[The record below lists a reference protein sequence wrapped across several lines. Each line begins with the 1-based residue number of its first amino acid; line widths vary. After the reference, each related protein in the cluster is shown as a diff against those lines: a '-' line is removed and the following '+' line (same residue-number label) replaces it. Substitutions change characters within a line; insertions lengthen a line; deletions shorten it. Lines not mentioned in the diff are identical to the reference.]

1 MKPVITIRRVM
12 TISHTEFLRS
22 LVPFGKHYP
31 YRVDESGD
39 CIFLTDDG
47 RQIEIRLGQEGHR
60 RLGSL
65 ELPETTVEFLFH
77 QAEPA
82 TVDRFFSRFDLCFRR
97 GGG

>member
-1 MKPVITIRRVM
+1 MKPVTTMRRVM

-31 YRVDESGD
+31 YRIDESGRR
-39 CIFLTDDG
+39 ILLTDDE
-47 RQIEIRLGQEGHR
+47 RRIEIRLGEEGRR

-65 ELPETTVEFLFH
+65 ELPETAVEFRFH